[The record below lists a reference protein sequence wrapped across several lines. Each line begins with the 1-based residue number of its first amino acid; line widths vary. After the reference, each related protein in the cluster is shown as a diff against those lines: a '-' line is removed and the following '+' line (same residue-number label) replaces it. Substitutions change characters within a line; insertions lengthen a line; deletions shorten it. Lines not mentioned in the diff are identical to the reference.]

1 MINVTRASDAPRA
14 LIVGSGPNGLAAA
27 IGLAHAGWRVTVREA
42 KAAIGGS
49 VSSAELTMPGFTHDV
64 CSSVYPLAAGSP
76 FFRTLPLT
84 KFGLTW
90 THPEIPLAHPLD
102 DGSAIVLSR
111 SVDETTEQLGQ
122 DRSVYR
128 RLIGPFA
135 QRWDEF
141 ASDILAPP
149 QFPSSPLLVARFA
162 VVAALPASTLA
173 RRLFSGRRAQA
184 LIAGL
189 AVHSARP
196 LGAPLTSAFALLMA
210 AAGHA
215 VGWPFVSGGA
225 SRLAE
230 SLASYARHAGVE
242 IEPNA
247 PVVSLRP
254 SAGVRAVLCDLMPQ
268 HVGRIAENALPARYR
283 RSLARFQYGPGA
295 FKLDWALAGPIPW
308 RAEAC
313 RRAGTLHL
321 GGTFEEIAQ
330 AEHDVA
336 RGHHPDRPFVLLAQP
351 SICDATRAPLGRHTA
366 WAYCHVPNGSTVD
379 MTARIERQIERFA
392 PGFQDLILARHW
404 MGPAALEAHNPNLVG
419 GDLTG
424 GAPTIRQTVARPT
437 WRHYRTPVPW
447 LYLCSAATPPGGGVH
462 GMCGYH
468 AAQAVLRDSAVSGR

>member
-1 MINVTRASDAPRA
+1 MSEPRA

-27 IGLAHAGWRVTVREA
+27 IVLAHAGWHVTVQEA
-42 KAAIGGS
+42 KATIGGS
-49 VSSAELTMPGFTHDV
+49 VSSAELTIPGFIHDV

-76 FFRTLPLT
+76 FFRTVPLI
-84 KFGLTW
+84 KFGLNW
-90 THPEIPLAHPLD
+90 SHPEIPLAHPLD
-102 DGSAIVLSR
+102 DGSAVVLSR
-111 SVDETTEQLGQ
+111 SVDETTERLGQ
-122 DRSVYR
+122 DRTAYR
-128 RLIGPFA
+128 RLIGPLA
-135 QRWDEF
+135 ERWDDF

-149 QFPSSPLLVARFA
+149 RFPSSPLLMARFGA
-162 VVAALPASTLA
+162 VAAVPASTLA
-173 RRLFSGRRAQA
+173 RHVFVRPEAQA

-189 AVHSARP
+189 AAHSARP
-196 LGAPLTSAFALLMA
+196 LDAPLTSAFAVLMA

-215 VGWPFVSGGA
+215 VGWPFASGGA
-225 SRLAE
+225 GRLAE
-230 SLASYARHAGVE
+230 SLANYARHTGVV
-242 IEPNA
+242 IETNA
-247 PVVSLRP
+247 PVVSVQP
-254 SAGVRAVLCDLMPQ
+254 SAAVRVVLCDLMPQ
-268 HVGRIAENALPARYR
+268 HVAAIATDLLPARYR

-351 SICDATRAPLGRHTA
+351 SMCDATRAPLGRHTA

-379 MTARIERQIERFA
+379 LTARIERQIERFA
-392 PGFQDLILARHW
+392 QGFQDLILARHW
-404 MGPAALEAHNPNLVG
+404 MGPGALEAHNPNLVG

-468 AAQAVLRDSAVSGR
+468 AAQTVLVDIGR

>member
-1 MINVTRASDAPRA
+1 MVRASDPPQA

-27 IGLAHAGWRVTVREA
+27 IVLAHAGWHVTVQEA
-42 KAAIGGS
+42 KGTIGGS
-49 VSSAELTMPGFTHDV
+49 VSSAELTIPGFTHDV

-76 FFRTLPLT
+76 FFRTLPLIR
-84 KFGLTW
+84 FGLTW

-102 DGSAIVLSR
+102 NESAIVLSR
-111 SVDETTEQLGQ
+111 SVDETTERLGQ

-128 RLIGPFA
+128 RLIGPLA
-135 QRWDEF
+135 ERWDEL
-141 ASDILAPP
+141 ANDILAPP
-149 QFPSSPLLVARFA
+149 QFPSSPLLIARFA
-162 VVAALPASTLA
+162 AVAALPASTLA
-173 RRLFSGRRAQA
+173 KRVFAGRAARA

-215 VGWPFVSGGA
+215 VGWPFASGGA

-230 SLASYARHAGVE
+230 SLASHARHTGVE
-242 IEPNA
+242 IETNA
-247 PVVSLRP
+247 PVVSLQP
-254 SAGVRAVLCDLMPQ
+254 PGAVRAVLCDLMPQ
-268 HVGRIAENALPARYR
+268 HVGRIAMDVLPPAYR

-313 RRAGTLHL
+313 QRAGTLHL

-330 AEHDVA
+330 AEYDVA

-351 SICDATRAPLGRHTA
+351 SVCDPSRAPRGRHTA

-392 PGFQDLILARHW
+392 PGFQDLILARHS
-404 MGPAALEAHNPNLVG
+404 MAPEALEAHNPNLVG
-419 GDLTG
+419 GDPTG
-424 GAPTIRQTVARPT
+424 GASTLRQTVARPT
-437 WRHYRTPVPW
+437 WRHYRTPAPW

-468 AAQAVLRDSAVSGR
+468 AAQAVLRDMGDAERPRR

>member
-1 MINVTRASDAPRA
+1 
-14 LIVGSGPNGLAAA
+14 L
-27 IGLAHAGWRVTVREA
+27 
-42 KAAIGGS
+42 
-49 VSSAELTMPGFTHDV
+49 
-64 CSSVYPLAAGSP
+64 
-76 FFRTLPLT
+76 
-84 KFGLTW
+84 FG
-90 THPEIPLAHPLD
+90 
-102 DGSAIVLSR
+102 
-111 SVDETTEQLGQ
+111 
-122 DRSVYR
+122 
-128 RLIGPFA
+128 
-135 QRWDEF
+135 
-141 ASDILAPP
+141 
-149 QFPSSPLLVARFA
+149 
-162 VVAALPASTLA
+162 
-173 RRLFSGRRAQA
+173 GRRARA

-189 AVHSARP
+189 AAHSARP
-196 LGAPLTSAFALLMA
+196 LGAPLTSAFAVLMA

-215 VGWPFVSGGA
+215 VGWPFASGGA
-225 SRLAE
+225 NRLAE
-230 SLASYARHAGVE
+230 ALASHARHTGIE
-242 IEPNA
+242 IETNA
-247 PVVSLRP
+247 PVISLQAP
-254 SAGVRAVLCDLMPQ
+254 AGVGVVLCDLMPQ
-268 HVGRIAENALPARYR
+268 HVVRIAGDTLPARYR

-351 SICDATRAPLGRHTA
+351 SICDPTRAPLGRHTA

-392 PGFQDLILARHW
+392 PGFQDLILARHS
-404 MGPAALEAHNPNLVG
+404 MGPEALEAHNPNLVG

-424 GAPTIRQTVARPT
+424 GVPTMRQTFSRPT

-468 AAQAVLRDSAVSGR
+468 AAEVVLRDSARRR